1 MAYHQAHLLMLAGY
15 SSFFVSGLVL
25 PKAEY
30 PHGDEDHDVT
40 MMGPEDEVD
49 PSVVPQELNE
59 PSATQVRSAP
69 CSSPNTS
76 KTASLPAAI
85 NGKFS
90 ESFAQGLPLTLA
102 PVEKRRKRS
111 LFADQSHVR
120 TISRWLCET
129 QPHCQAA
136 EDRPRQHSMPDISA
150 PVRIPL
156 PLSSPTRRR
165 QKKKTPV
172 LTGDPFDTASRVA
185 RDQALLRRRRSRPPS
200 SALHPDHGPQYPRG
214 VNAHAR
220 LTRVG

>member
-85 NGKFS
+85 N
-90 ESFAQGLPLTLA
+90 
-102 PVEKRRKRS
+102 VEKRRKRS

-150 PVRIPL
+150 PLRELHETKRFCGGGARARPRL
-156 PLSSPTRRR
+156 PSIQTTGLN
-165 QKKKTPV
+165 V
-172 LTGDPFDTASRVA
+172 LAA
-185 RDQALLRRRRSRPPS
+185 
-200 SALHPDHGPQYPRG
+200 
-214 VNAHAR
+214 
-220 LTRVG
+220 